1 MAVKSLREF
10 AFDSLQA
17 FLYAEGFSHNPTL
30 IAGVAYLANHI
41 CQYQEESVRLR
52 PELLITKESDA
63 TRLITAA
70 KANRPLDVTAIA
82 KQRWTRLRG
91 VS

>member
-52 PELLITKESDA
+52 PELLITKDLM
-63 TRLITAA
+63 RL
-70 KANRPLDVTAIA
+70 D
-82 KQRWTRLRG
+82 
-91 VS
+91 S